1 MLGNAVSS
9 RTPTDFHPSPAM
21 GCADSPLMNR
31 HTPNGVDCG
40 CPYAAVGV
48 HKALHSPIDLHTK
61 LESRLAQRGVIDPGG
76 REQQLHRPHP
86 SVA

>member
-40 CPYAAVGV
+40 CPYAAVGM
-48 HKALHSPIDLHTK
+48 HKALHSAIDLPTK
-61 LESRLAQRGVIDPGG
+61 LESASRREGLVIPADVSSNFIGHTP
-76 REQQLHRPHP
+76 
-86 SVA
+86 A